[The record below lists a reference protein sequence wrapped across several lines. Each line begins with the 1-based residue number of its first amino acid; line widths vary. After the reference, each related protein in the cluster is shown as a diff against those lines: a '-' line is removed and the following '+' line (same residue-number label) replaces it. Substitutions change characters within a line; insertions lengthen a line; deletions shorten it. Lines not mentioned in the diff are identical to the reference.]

1 MRFLLVVI
9 TFISLISLISL
20 YFRDDQTIDESCP
33 KLLDGRIITAV
44 TVEDETDDETDSADK
59 SDEEDNEEDD

>member
-1 MRFLLVVI
+1 MIRPS
-9 TFISLISLISL
+9 TS
-20 YFRDDQTIDESCP
+20 RAQ
-33 KLLDGRIITAV
+33 LLDGRIITAV